1 MFRTLRV
8 SRTLLLPRKA
18 MEKRLEAKPS
28 ISTWSLSRYCLGK
41 AAREL
46 GILQLF
52 YLCTCLCA
60 LCSSAGD
67 SSVPSGTACIV
78 FYGLYPSYLFKMLRG
93 KSEMICW

>member
-28 ISTWSLSRYCLGK
+28 ISTWFLSRYCLGK

-78 FYGLYPSYLFKMLRG
+78 FLWSLSLLLV
-93 KSEMICW
+93 